1 MTILYILIGLII
13 GSLLVYLIVRP
24 KIKITTQC
32 NEEIAKKNLALEI
45 ENENLNNIKQAKEEL
60 LEKITE
66 QCYDISNKNEQ
77 AYLQNKE
84 LLDKQEQIKQD
95 IENLTI
101 SQQSTKLVNTKLET
115 EQESLRR
122 SLAQLKETQAKTA
135 QDYYEQA
142 LEIAQ
147 NAFDKEIERI
157 SNELEQRREE
167 ADKIYTSTLK
177 EYQEDFQQKFN
188 AKQKEMSSLQEQLT
202 QEQELV
208 ATAVAARQRQAQIEQ
223 DKDFYRLQISDD
235 DIEEIK
241 KIRSILPYLRDKEP
255 LNKVIYK
262 VYYEKPYTA
271 LIGRVLPHDCIT
283 GIYKITNIQNGMCY
297 IGQSVAVAER
307 WRQHIKRGVGAE
319 PPTRNKLY
327 PAMLSIGVENFTFE
341 LLEECEAQKLNE
353 REDFWQEFYHA
364 KDYGYSIK

>member
-13 GSLLVYLIVRP
+13 GSLLVYIIVRP
-24 KIKITTQC
+24 KIKVTVQR
-32 NEEIAKKNLALEI
+32 NNEIAEENRILAL
-45 ENENLNNIKQAKEEL
+45 ENENLNTIKQNREEL
-60 LEKITE
+60 LNHVTE
-66 QCYDISNKNEQ
+66 QYYDIGTK
-77 AYLQNKE
+77 NKE
-84 LLDKQEQIKQD
+84 LINQQAELQAN
-95 IENLTI
+95 IENLTLHEQTI
-101 SQQSTKLVNTKLET
+101 QIANAKLIAKQENL
-115 EQESLRR
+115 QESLN
-122 SLAQLKETQAKTA
+122 QLKETQTKAA

-142 LEIAQ
+142 LKIAQ
-147 NAFDKEIERI
+147 GAFDKEIERI
-157 SNELEQRREE
+157 NIELQQHREE
-167 ADKIYTSTLK
+167 ANEAYATALEEYWK
-177 EYQEDFQQKFN
+177 EFQQEFD
-188 AKQKEMSSLQEQLT
+188 AKQKEMYSLKEQLS
-202 QEQELV
+202 QEEELV

-271 LIGRVLPHDCIT
+271 LIGRVLPHDCVT

-327 PAMLSIGVENFTFE
+327 PAMLAIGVENFTFE

-353 REDFWQEFYHA
+353 REDYWQEFYHA

>member
-24 KIKITTQC
+24 KIKIIAQR
-32 NEEIAKKNLALEI
+32 NEKIEKENIQLEAENKI
-45 ENENLNNIKQAKEEL
+45 LVNQKQVIEKETEAQKSENEQIKEKNI
-60 LEKITE
+60 
-66 QCYDISNKNEQ
+66 
-77 AYLQNKE
+77 E
-84 LLDKQEQIKQD
+84 LLDKQNELQQN
-95 IENLTI
+95 IEKLFLD
-101 SQQSTKLVNTKLET
+101 QQSARIANTQLET
-115 EQESLRR
+115 QQESLRR
-122 SLAQLKETQAKTA
+122 SLVQLKETQTKTA
-135 QDYYEQA
+135 QDYYDQA
-142 LEIAQ
+142 LKIAQ

-157 SNELEQRREE
+157 SNELEQHREE
-167 ADKIYTSTLK
+167 ANEEYAATLE
-177 EYQEDFQQKFN
+177 EYWKAFQQEFE
-188 AKQKEMSSLQEQLT
+188 AKQKEMSSLKEQLT

-271 LIGRVLPHDCIT
+271 LIGRVLPHACIT

-307 WRQHIKRGVGAE
+307 WRQHIRRGVGAE

-327 PAMLSIGVENFTFE
+327 PAMLSVGVENFTFE